1 MAQQP
6 IELILLQQWASYM
19 AVPMAVIDAQ
29 GNLLYYN
36 ESAGD
41 LVGQR
46 FDELDDINAKEFS
59 EIGAITDLD
68 GEPVPSE
75 GLPLFTALTEGRL
88 AHLEIRFRGLDGE
101 WREMESAA
109 FPIIAQGGRLLGAVA
124 FWEGLEP

>member
-19 AVPMAVIDAQ
+19 AVPMAVVDAQ
-29 GNLLYYN
+29 GNLLYFN
-36 ESAGD
+36 ESAGV

-59 EIGAITDLD
+59 ELGDITDLD
-68 GEPVPSE
+68 GEPVPSDD
-75 GLPLFTALTEGRL
+75 LPMFTALTQGRL
-88 AHLEIRFRGLDGE
+88 AHLKLRFKGLDGE

-124 FWEGLEP
+124 FWEGLGP